1 MSYFEQTYGEILDID
16 NLYLIIQRY
25 IINTNNFNFYDFGSG
40 YGTLVINY
48 RNKFKKCYGIEI
60 NKERHDIASSKN
72 IQSNV
77 FFINCNFF
85 DITLL
90 DNHVLFINNLCFGE
104 GTQKR
109 LSTKIINESKKGDLI
124 IVTKKLKLLN
134 KLYLTDYTLL
144 FSWGESEIYLYKI
157 I

>member
-16 NLYLIIQRY
+16 YLYSIIQRY
-25 IINTNNFNFYDFGSG
+25 VINTNNFNFYDFGSG
-40 YGTLVINY
+40 YGRLVINY

-85 DITLL
+85 DIALL

-109 LSTKIINESKKGDLI
+109 LSMKIINESKKGDLI

-134 KLYLTDYTLL
+134 KSYLTDYTLL
-144 FSWGESEIYLYKI
+144 FSWGESEIYIYKI

>member
-16 NLYLIIQRY
+16 HLYSIIQRHV
-25 IINTNNFNFYDFGSG
+25 INTNNFNFYDFGSG
-40 YGTLVINY
+40 YGTLVIKY
-48 RNKFKKCYGIEI
+48 SNKFEKCYGIEI

-77 FFINCNFF
+77 SFINCNFF
-85 DITLL
+85 DIILL